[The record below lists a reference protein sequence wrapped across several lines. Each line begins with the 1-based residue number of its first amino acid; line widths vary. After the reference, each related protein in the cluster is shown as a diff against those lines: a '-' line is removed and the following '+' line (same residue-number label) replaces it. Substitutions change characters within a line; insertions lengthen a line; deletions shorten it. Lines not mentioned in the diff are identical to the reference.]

1 MVADGMLHGAFEGL
15 VGGGDRQEEVFG
27 TRLLLG
33 EESLIL
39 PRLSADHL
47 HGSSSSIPL
56 FFSWWGGGDRMEEG
70 DGGRREEASGWE
82 LLSSCGET
90 KEVL

>member
-1 MVADGMLHGAFEGL
+1 MVADGLLHGALEGL

-27 TRLLLG
+27 TRLLLR

-47 HGSSSSIPL
+47 HGSSSILL
-56 FFSWWGGGDRMEEG
+56 FFSWWGGVNRMEEG

-82 LLSSCGET
+82 LLSSCGKT
-90 KEVL
+90 KKVL